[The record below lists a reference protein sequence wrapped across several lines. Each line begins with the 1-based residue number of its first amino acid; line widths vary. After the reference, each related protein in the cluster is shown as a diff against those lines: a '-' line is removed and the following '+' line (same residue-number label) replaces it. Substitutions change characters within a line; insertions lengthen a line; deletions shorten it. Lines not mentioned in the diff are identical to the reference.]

1 MRSGS
6 GSSPTQTML
15 SRARDESAS
24 LVRKDTLRPIIRRLP
39 AIEGGDPMRRTL
51 RGPLGWALA
60 AGLVIAACG
69 GTATPPTATEAAKA
83 STGPRIGSFDRP
95 VVLAFT
101 PSQEAATI
109 ATNGAAIKAA
119 LERATGLA
127 WKVTVMSSYA
137 AQVEGMCSGQ
147 IDVGFFAPLQMT
159 LLLDRACGSPVLGA
173 LRNETKLDGSV
184 VLSPTYQSQILV
196 RADSGITDLN
206 GLKGKKF
213 AFVDTLSASGYVFPT
228 LTIKNKTGQD
238 PKTFFASNGII
249 FAGGHP
255 QAALAV
261 YNKQVD
267 GAAMYIDARDL
278 VAAANPDIKTATKV
292 IEKAG
297 PIPND
302 GVALRKVFP
311 DDLGKQVTGAL
322 TDYVK
327 SDDGKKVVYTLY
339 QWDGLQT
346 VDAKFFDPMNEAA
359 KLAGVDVEKLAQNTP
374 RPAATPT
381 PTKSP

>member
-1 MRSGS
+1 
-6 GSSPTQTML
+6 
-15 SRARDESAS
+15 
-24 LVRKDTLRPIIRRLP
+24 
-39 AIEGGDPMRRTL
+39 MRRTL

-69 GTATPPTATEAAKA
+69 GTATPPTATQAAKA

-127 WKVTVMSSYA
+127 WKFTVMSSYA
-137 AQVEGMCSGQ
+137 AEVEGICAGQ

-159 LLLDRACGSPVLGA
+159 LLLDRGCGTPILGA

-184 VLSPTYQSQILV
+184 VLSLTYQSQILV
-196 RADSGITDLN
+196 RSDSGITDLN

-213 AFVDTLSASGYVFPT
+213 AFVDTLSASGYVYPT
-228 LTIKNKTGQD
+228 LTIKNKTGQE
-238 PKTFFASNGII
+238 PKTFFSQTI

-261 YNKQVD
+261 FNKQVD
-267 GAAMYIDARDL
+267 AAAMFIDARDSL
-278 VAAANPDIKTATKV
+278 VAANPTIKTDTKV
-292 IEKAG
+292 IDTAG

-302 GVALRKVFP
+302 GVALRKGFP
-311 DDLGKQVTGAL
+311 
-322 TDYVK
+322 
-327 SDDGKKVVYTLY
+327 
-339 QWDGLQT
+339 
-346 VDAKFFDPMNEAA
+346 
-359 KLAGVDVEKLAQNTP
+359 
-374 RPAATPT
+374 
-381 PTKSP
+381 

>member
-1 MRSGS
+1 
-6 GSSPTQTML
+6 
-15 SRARDESAS
+15 
-24 LVRKDTLRPIIRRLP
+24 
-39 AIEGGDPMRRTL
+39 MRRTL

-159 LLLDRACGSPVLGA
+159 LLLDRGCGSPVLGA

-213 AFVDTLSASGYVFPT
+213 AFTDTLSASGYVFPT
-228 LTIKNKTGQD
+228 LTIKNKTGQE
-238 PKTFFASNGII
+238 PRTFFSNIT

-261 YNKQVD
+261 YNGQVD
-267 GAAMYIDARDL
+267 GAATYDDVRTTL
-278 VAAANPDIKTATKV
+278 AAANPDILTKTKV
-292 IEKAG
+292 IQKAG

-302 GVALRKVFP
+302 GVALRKGMP
-311 DDLGKQVTGAL
+311 DDLGKQVTSAL
-322 TDYVK
+322 IDYAK
-327 SDDGKKVVYTLY
+327 SDDGKKTLYALY
-339 QWDGLQT
+339 QWDGLQS
-346 VDAKFFDPMNEAA
+346 VDAKFYDPMNEAA
-359 KLAGVDVEKLAQNTP
+359 KLAGVDLEQLAEETP

>member
-1 MRSGS
+1 MRG
-6 GSSPTQTML
+6 
-15 SRARDESAS
+15 
-24 LVRKDTLRPIIRRLP
+24 
-39 AIEGGDPMRRTL
+39 TL

-60 AGLVIAACG
+60 VGLVIAACG
-69 GTATPPTATEAAKA
+69 GTATPTPAATDAAKA

-137 AQVEGMCSGQ
+137 AQVEGMCAGQ

-159 LLLDRACGSPVLGA
+159 LLLDRACGTPVLGA
-173 LRNETKLDGSV
+173 LRKDDTGA
-184 VLSPTYQSQILV
+184 LSTTYKSQILV
-196 RADSGITDLN
+196 RSDSGITDLI

-213 AFVDTLSASGYVFPT
+213 AFVDTLSASGYVYPT
-228 LTIKNKTGQD
+228 LAIKNKTGQD
-238 PKTFFASNGII
+238 PKTWFGANNII

-261 YNKQVD
+261 YQGTVD
-267 GAAMYIDARDL
+267 GAATFIDARDSL
-278 VAAANPDIKTATKV
+278 VAANPDIKTKTKV
-292 IEKAG
+292 IDTAG

-302 GVALRKVFP
+302 GVALQKDFP
-311 DDLGKQVTGAL
+311 ADVAKTVKQAL
-322 TDYVK
+322 LDYSK
-327 SDDGKKVVYTLY
+327 TDDGKAKFSALFA
-339 QWDGLQT
+339 WDGMQE
-346 VDAKFFDPMNEAA
+346 VDAKFYDPMKEAA
-359 KLAGVDVEKLAQNTP
+359 KLAGVDVGTLAKNTP
-374 RPAATPT
+374 RPAATPA
-381 PTKSP
+381 PTKTP

>member
-1 MRSGS
+1 MG
-6 GSSPTQTML
+6 
-15 SRARDESAS
+15 
-24 LVRKDTLRPIIRRLP
+24 
-39 AIEGGDPMRRTL
+39 RTL
-51 RGPLGWALA
+51 RATLGLALV
-60 AGLVIAACG
+60 AGLLVAACG
-69 GTATPPTATEAAKA
+69 GGGTTTTPSGAPRA
-83 STGPRIGSFDRP
+83 SGPRLGSFDRP
-95 VVLAFT
+95 IVLAFT
-101 PSQEAATI
+101 PSVEAATI
-109 ATNGAAIKAA
+109 STNGAAIKAA

-127 WKVTVMSSYA
+127 WKVTAMTSYA
-137 AQVEGMCSGQ
+137 AQVEGMCSGA
-147 IDVGFFAPLQMT
+147 IDIGFFAPLQMT
-159 LLLDRACGSPVLGA
+159 LLLNKQCGAPVLAA
-173 LRNETKLDGSV
+173 LRRPDQTKPESATNQ
-184 VLSPTYQSQILV
+184 LSPTYESQIVV
-196 RADSGITDLN
+196 RVDSGINDLN

-302 GVALRKVFP
+302 GVALRKGLP

-322 TDYVK
+322 QDYVK

-374 RPAATPT
+374 RPAATPAPSKT
-381 PTKSP
+381 P